1 MTKTL
6 SRYREIIA
14 KCLGSRISAEL
25 RSEILTALA
34 RKRGRVA
41 TIDRDEV
48 ARLNA
53 IGMASRDIA
62 DQLGCSYSGVVKLLS
77 KIKST

>member
-1 MTKTL
+1 MTQTL
-6 SRYREIIA
+6 SRYREILTR
-14 KCLGSRISAEL
+14 CLGSRISAEL
-25 RSEILTALA
+25 RAEIIAALA

-53 IGMASRDIA
+53 LGMASRDIA
-62 DQLGCSYSGVVKLLS
+62 EQLGCSYSAVVKLLS